1 MIIKAIR
8 PLLKGSKNTQFFTKR
23 HPLSQG
29 LLFIFIQ
36 SWIHPVYL
44 AVLPQAATTILV
56 FVLLFLLLISF
67 MVSGAEVALFSLSF
81 KDINLL
87 KTKQLPAARRILKLL
102 EEPRSLLASLLLA
115 NMVVNLA
122 IIIICNFLV
131 NEWMD
136 TQSNFFFSLVV
147 KILLVTSLLVLF
159 AEALPKVW
167 AAQNNLRFAYYSS
180 TLVTGIHSFFKGM
193 SSWLVGFTDRIEKGL
208 GGGKTNTY
216 SLEQLDQAIELTT
229 PQDATE
235 EEKNILKGII
245 KFGNITVRQVMK
257 SRLDVHG
264 VEASTSF
271 TDLVKRV
278 EELHYSRLPVY
289 QENLDHVIGIVH
301 TKDLIPY
308 LEETANFNWQG
319 LLRPPFFVHENK
331 LIEDLLKEFQTKRI
345 HFAVVVDEFGGT
357 EGIVTLEDILEEII
371 GDIHDEFDEY
381 EVTDTKI
388 DEYTFEFEGKTMIN
402 DACRKMGLEIDTFDE
417 VRGDSETLA
426 GLVLELAGE
435 IPQLNQE
442 VHVGDFTFE
451 VLELDKNRIL
461 KLKVSIKP
469 TPQEK

>member
-1 MIIKAIR
+1 M
-8 PLLKGSKNTQFFTKR
+8 
-23 HPLSQG
+23 
-29 LLFIFIQ
+29 
-36 SWIHPVYL
+36 HPVYL

-102 EEPRSLLASLLLA
+102 EEPRTLLASLLVA
-115 NMVVNLA
+115 NLVVNIA

-131 NEWMD
+131 NAWMD
-136 TQSNFFFSLVV
+136 TESNFFFSLIV
-147 KILLVTSLLVLF
+147 KILFVSTLLVLF

-180 TLVTGIHSFFKGM
+180 SLVTGIHSFFKGM

-208 GGGKTNTY
+208 GGGRTSTY

-264 VEASTSF
+264 VEAATTF
-271 TDLVKRV
+271 TELVKKV

-289 QENLDHVIGIVH
+289 QENLDHVIGIIH

-308 LEETANFNWQG
+308 LQEESGFNWQG
-319 LLRPPFFVHENK
+319 LIRPPFFVHENK

-381 EVTDTKI
+381 EITDTKI
-388 DEYTFEFEGKTMIN
+388 DENTFVFEGKTMIN
-402 DACRKMGLEIDTFDE
+402 DACRKMSVEIDTFDE

-426 GLVLELAGE
+426 GLVLEIAGE
-435 IPQLNQE
+435 IPQLSQE
-442 VHVGDFTFE
+442 IVIGDFNFE

-461 KLKVSIKP
+461 KLKVSIKQ
-469 TPQEK
+469 TLQEK

>member
-1 MIIKAIR
+1 LNQD
-8 PLLKGSKNTQFFTKR
+8 LLTFQ
-23 HPLSQG
+23 L
-29 LLFIFIQ
+29 Q
-36 SWIHPVYL
+36 SWIQPVFL
-44 AVLPQAATTILV
+44 AALPQAAMTLLV
-56 FVLLFLLLISF
+56 FILLFLLLITF

-102 EEPRSLLASLLLA
+102 EEPRTLLASLLLA
-115 NMVVNLA
+115 NVVVNLA

-136 TQSNFFFSLVV
+136 TESNFFFSLIV
-147 KILLVTSLLVLF
+147 KILLVTTLLILF

-180 TLVTGIHSFFKGM
+180 SMVTGIHSMFKGISGWM
-193 SSWLVGFTDRIEKGL
+193 VGFTDRIEKAL
-208 GGGKTNTY
+208 GGSKTSTY
-216 SLEQLDQAIELTT
+216 SLEQLDQAIDMTT

-245 KFGNITVRQVMK
+245 KFGNITVRQVMR

-264 VEASTSF
+264 VEAGTPF
-271 TDLVKRV
+271 AELTRKV

-289 QENLDHVIGIVH
+289 QGNLDHVTGIIH
-301 TKDLIPY
+301 TKDLIPH
-308 LEETANFNWQG
+308 LHEPPDFNWEG
-319 LLRPPFFVHENK
+319 IIRPPFFVHENRM
-331 LIEDLLKEFQTKRI
+331 IEDLLKEFQAKRI

-371 GDIHDEFDEY
+371 GDIRDEFDED
-381 EVTDTKI
+381 EVTDAKI
-388 DEYTFEFEGKTMIN
+388 DEYTFVFEGKTMVN
-402 DACRKMGLEIDTFDE
+402 DACRKMGIEVDTFDK
-417 VRGDSETLA
+417 VRGDSETMA

-435 IPQLNQE
+435 IPQMNQE
-442 VHVGDFTFE
+442 IISGDFTFE

-461 KLKVSIKP
+461 KVKVMIKP
-469 TPQEK
+469 TPQE

>member
-1 MIIKAIR
+1 LNQD
-8 PLLKGSKNTQFFTKR
+8 LLTI
-23 HPLSQG
+23 
-29 LLFIFIQ
+29 LLQ
-36 SWIHPVYL
+36 SWIHPVFL
-44 AVLPQAATTILV
+44 AALPQAAMTILI
-56 FVLLFLLLISF
+56 FILLFLLLITF

-87 KTKQLPAARRILKLL
+87 KTKQMPAARRILKLL
-102 EEPRSLLASLLLA
+102 EEPRALLASLLLA
-115 NMVVNLA
+115 NLVVNLA

-136 TQSNFFFSLVV
+136 TRSNFFFSLII

-180 TLVTGIHSFFKGM
+180 SMVTGIHTLFKGI
-193 SSWLVGFTDRIEKGL
+193 SSWMVGFTDRIEKAL
-208 GGGKTNTY
+208 GGSKNSTY
-216 SLEQLDQAIELTT
+216 SLEQLDQAIDMTT

-264 VEASTSF
+264 IETGTSF
-271 TDLVKRV
+271 TDLVNKV

-289 QENLDHVIGIVH
+289 QGSLDHVNGIIH
-301 TKDLIPY
+301 TKDLIPH
-308 LEETANFNWQG
+308 LHEPADFDWQA
-319 LLRPPFFVHENK
+319 LIRPPFFVHENR
-331 LIEDLLKEFQTKRI
+331 LIEDLLKEFQARRI

-371 GDIHDEFDEY
+371 GDIRDEFDED
-381 EVTDTKI
+381 EIADARI
-388 DEYTFEFEGKTMIN
+388 DDNTFVFEGKTMVN
-402 DACRKMGLEIDTFDE
+402 DACRKMGIEVDTFDE
-417 VRGDSETLA
+417 VRGDSETMA

-435 IPQLNQE
+435 IPKVNQE
-442 VHVGDFTFE
+442 IMSGDFHFE
-451 VLELDKNRIL
+451 VLELEKNRIR
-461 KLKVSIKP
+461 KVKVIIKP
-469 TPQEK
+469 TAQE

>member
-1 MIIKAIR
+1 MSQD
-8 PLLKGSKNTQFFTKR
+8 LLI
-23 HPLSQG
+23 
-29 LLFIFIQ
+29 IFIQ
-36 SWIHPVYL
+36 SWIHPVFL

-102 EEPRSLLASLLLA
+102 EEPRSLLASLLVA
-115 NMVVNLA
+115 NLVVNIA

-131 NEWMD
+131 NAWMD
-136 TQSNFFFSLVV
+136 TESNFFFSLIV
-147 KILLVTSLLVLF
+147 KILLVTTLLVLF

-180 TLVTGIHSFFKGM
+180 SLVSGIHSFFKGM

-208 GGGKTNTY
+208 GGGRTSTY

-264 VEASTSF
+264 VEAATTF
-271 TDLVKRV
+271 TDLVKKV

-289 QENLDHVIGIVH
+289 QENLDHVIGIIH

-308 LEETANFNWQG
+308 LQEKADFNWQG
-319 LLRPPFFVHENK
+319 LIRPPFFVHENK
-331 LIEDLLKEFQTKRI
+331 LDRRSAERI
-345 HFAVVVDEFGGT
+345 PNQA
-357 EGIVTLEDILEEII
+357 
-371 GDIHDEFDEY
+371 
-381 EVTDTKI
+381 
-388 DEYTFEFEGKTMIN
+388 
-402 DACRKMGLEIDTFDE
+402 DTFC
-417 VRGDSETLA
+417 RCG
-426 GLVLELAGE
+426 
-435 IPQLNQE
+435 
-442 VHVGDFTFE
+442 
-451 VLELDKNRIL
+451 R
-461 KLKVSIKP
+461 
-469 TPQEK
+469 

>member
-1 MIIKAIR
+1 M
-8 PLLKGSKNTQFFTKR
+8 
-23 HPLSQG
+23 
-29 LLFIFIQ
+29 
-36 SWIHPVYL
+36 
-44 AVLPQAATTILV
+44 TILV
-56 FVLLFLLLISF
+56 FILLFLLLITF

-87 KTKQLPAARRILKLL
+87 KTKQMPAARRILKLL
-102 EEPRSLLASLLLA
+102 EEPRALLASLLLA
-115 NMVVNLA
+115 NLVVNLA

-136 TQSNFFFSLVV
+136 TRSNFFFSLII

-180 TLVTGIHSFFKGM
+180 SMVTGIHTLFKGI
-193 SSWLVGFTDRIEKGL
+193 SSWMVGFTDRIEKAL
-208 GGGKTNTY
+208 GGSKNSTY
-216 SLEQLDQAIELTT
+216 SLEQLDQAIDMTT

-264 VEASTSF
+264 VETGTSF
-271 TDLVKRV
+271 TDIVSKV

-289 QENLDHVIGIVH
+289 QGSLDQVNGIIH
-301 TKDLIPY
+301 TKDLIPH
-308 LEETANFNWQG
+308 LHEPADFDWQS
-319 LLRPPFFVHENK
+319 LIRPPFFVHENR
-331 LIEDLLKEFQTKRI
+331 LIEDLLKEFQAKRI

-371 GDIHDEFDEY
+371 GDIRDEFDED
-381 EVTDTKI
+381 EIADARI
-388 DEYTFEFEGKTMIN
+388 DDNTFVFEGKTMVN
-402 DACRKMGLEIDTFDE
+402 DACRKMGVEVDTFDE
-417 VRGDSETLA
+417 VRGDSETMA

-435 IPQLNQE
+435 IPKVNQE
-442 VHVGDFTFE
+442 IISGDFHFE
-451 VLELDKNRIL
+451 VLELEKNRIR
-461 KLKVSIKP
+461 KVKVIINP
-469 TPQEK
+469 TAQEK

>member
-1 MIIKAIR
+1 
-8 PLLKGSKNTQFFTKR
+8 
-23 HPLSQG
+23 LSQD
-29 LLFIFIQ
+29 LLIIFIK

-102 EEPRSLLASLLLA
+102 EEPRSLLASLLVA
-115 NMVVNLA
+115 NLVVNIA

-131 NEWMD
+131 NAWMD
-136 TQSNFFFSLVV
+136 TESNFFFSLIV
-147 KILLVTSLLVLF
+147 KILIVSTLLVLF

-180 TLVTGIHSFFKGM
+180 SLVTGIHSFFKGM

-208 GGGKTNTY
+208 GGGKTSTY

-264 VEASTSF
+264 VEAATSF
-271 TDLVKRV
+271 TDLVKKV

-289 QENLDHVIGIVH
+289 QENLDHVIGIIH

-308 LEETANFNWQG
+308 LLENTDFNWQG
-319 LLRPPFFVHENK
+319 LVRPPFFVHENK
-331 LIEDLLKEFQTKRI
+331 LIEDLLKEFQAKRI

-381 EVTDTKI
+381 EITDTKI
-388 DEYTFEFEGKTMIN
+388 DENTFVFEGKTMIN
-402 DACRKMGLEIDTFDE
+402 DACRKMNVEIDTFDE

-426 GLVLELAGE
+426 GLVLEIAGE
-435 IPQLNQE
+435 IPQLSQE
-442 VHVGDFTFE
+442 IVIGDFNFE

-461 KLKVSIKP
+461 KLKVSIKQ
-469 TPQEK
+469 TLQEK

>member
-1 MIIKAIR
+1 MSQD
-8 PLLKGSKNTQFFTKR
+8 LL
-23 HPLSQG
+23 
-29 LLFIFIQ
+29 LLFIK
-36 SWIHPVYL
+36 SWIYPVYL

-102 EEPRSLLASLLLA
+102 EEPRSLLASLLVA
-115 NMVVNLA
+115 NLVVNIA

-131 NEWMD
+131 NAWMD
-136 TQSNFFFSLVV
+136 TESNFFFSLIV
-147 KILLVTSLLVLF
+147 KILLVTALLVLF

-180 TLVTGIHSFFKGM
+180 TLVTGIHAFFKGM

-208 GGGKTNTY
+208 GGGRTSTY

-264 VEASTSF
+264 EESATNF
-271 TDLVKRV
+271 TDLVKKV

-289 QENLDHVIGIVH
+289 QENLDHVIGIIH
-301 TKDLIPY
+301 TKDLIP
-308 LEETANFNWQG
+308 
-319 LLRPPFFVHENK
+319 
-331 LIEDLLKEFQTKRI
+331 
-345 HFAVVVDEFGGT
+345 
-357 EGIVTLEDILEEII
+357 
-371 GDIHDEFDEY
+371 
-381 EVTDTKI
+381 
-388 DEYTFEFEGKTMIN
+388 
-402 DACRKMGLEIDTFDE
+402 
-417 VRGDSETLA
+417 
-426 GLVLELAGE
+426 
-435 IPQLNQE
+435 
-442 VHVGDFTFE
+442 
-451 VLELDKNRIL
+451 
-461 KLKVSIKP
+461 
-469 TPQEK
+469 

>member
-1 MIIKAIR
+1 
-8 PLLKGSKNTQFFTKR
+8 
-23 HPLSQG
+23 
-29 LLFIFIQ
+29 
-36 SWIHPVYL
+36 
-44 AVLPQAATTILV
+44 
-56 FVLLFLLLISF
+56 

-102 EEPRSLLASLLLA
+102 EEPRTLLASLLVA
-115 NMVVNLA
+115 NMVVNIA

-131 NEWMD
+131 NAWMD
-136 TQSNFFFSLVV
+136 TESNFFFSLIV
-147 KILLVTSLLVLF
+147 KILLVTTLLVLF

-180 TLVTGIHSFFKGM
+180 SLVSGIHSFFKGM

-208 GGGKTNTY
+208 GGGKTSTY

-264 VEASTSF
+264 VEAATSF
-271 TDLVKRV
+271 TDLVKKV
-278 EELHYSRLPVY
+278 EELHYSRLPVF
-289 QENLDHVIGIVH
+289 QENLDHVIGIIH

-308 LEETANFNWQG
+308 LRENTDFNWQG
-319 LLRPPFFVHENK
+319 LIRPPFFVHENK
-331 LIEDLLKEFQTKRI
+331 LIEDLLKEFQTRRI

-381 EVTDTKI
+381 EITDTKI
-388 DEYTFEFEGKTMIN
+388 DENTFVFEGKTMIN
-402 DACRKMGLEIDTFDE
+402 DACRKMNVEIDTFDE

-426 GLVLELAGE
+426 GLVLEIAGE
-435 IPQLNQE
+435 IPQLSQE
-442 VHVGDFTFE
+442 IVIGDFNFE

-461 KLKVSIKP
+461 KLKVSIKQ
-469 TPQEK
+469 TLQEK